1 MVWLPWCPW
10 LSTARCPSPPPN
22 PGVELFLGMAM
33 EGSTK
38 KFGAVL
44 LRGRSPIGASVVD
57 SAPRF
62 EKEDRTG
69 VTCAGGEFV

>member
-10 LSTARCPSPPPN
+10 LSTARCPRCPK

-38 KFGAVL
+38 KLGAVL
-44 LRGRSPIGASVVD
+44 GWYSMLL
-57 SAPRF
+57 
-62 EKEDRTG
+62 
-69 VTCAGGEFV
+69 